1 MKKLVFA
8 LIFTLFLTGCYN
20 YADVEDVV
28 VVSGMAVDKTESGY
42 SVVAETIAPGS
53 SSETSVKPETVSADG
68 KTVFEA
74 MEGLKNTSGKPFDF
88 SHCQVIFVGE
98 KTAENGFSEILD
110 MVFHCNSMRLTVL
123 IVTVSGEGSSSVFDC
138 KLPLYDIVSYGVFD
152 MMKQDTPGSSVYPS
166 AQAYT
171 CLNALEDKG
180 KDFILPRLSFENE
193 EIFYSGM
200 TVFRDDKAVGDISA
214 ETTRRYLMLM
224 GKLSGGEMTVFIDGE
239 FVSFEIEV
247 ISSDMKVK
255 PDSTAFETAIRLK
268 IAARQLPENCDLSD
282 PETKT
287 KLQEEIAEKTE
298 EELSE
303 AFDEIKL
310 NFGSDVFA
318 FGNLLYR
325 KKPAEWKNIKDCWH
339 EIFKNSS
346 LEISCECVIDDSG
359 RTAKNAVS
367 DR

>member
-1 MKKLVFA
+1 M
-8 LIFTLFLTGCYN
+8 
-20 YADVEDVV
+20 
-28 VVSGMAVDKTESGY
+28 
-42 SVVAETIAPGS
+42 
-53 SSETSVKPETVSADG
+53 
-68 KTVFEA
+68 
-74 MEGLKNTSGKPFDF
+74 
-88 SHCQVIFVGE
+88 
-98 KTAENGFSEILD
+98 
-110 MVFHCNSMRLTVL
+110 L

-152 MMKQDTPGSSVYPS
+152 MMKQDNPGSAVYPS
-166 AQAYT
+166 AQAYA

-180 KDFILPRLSFENE
+180 KDLILPRLSFENE
-193 EIFYSGM
+193 EILYSGM

-214 ETTRRYLMLM
+214 ETARRYLMLM
-224 GKLSGGEMTVFIDGE
+224 GKLSGGEMTLSLDGE
-239 FVSFEIEV
+239 FVSFEIEE

-268 IAARQLPENCDLSD
+268 IAARQLPENC
-282 PETKT
+282 
-287 KLQEEIAEKTE
+287 
-298 EELSE
+298 ELSE